1 MKENFV
7 EWKNGLSRSA
17 RVGLV
22 SGVLVIVGLLAVL
35 SYWVLSPAY
44 QVLFSDLDP
53 QDGSVI
59 IAELER
65 MKIPY
70 QLADGGRSILIDQD
84 QVYKTRLKLM
94 GKGVNLK
101 GTVGFEI
108 FNESEFGMT
117 DFAQKINYQ
126 RALQGEIA
134 RTIMG
139 LDEVMSARVHLTI
152 PETGLLKKGDG
163 QAKASI
169 TVATKAGQTLNKEQV
184 SGIQRMVAAA
194 IPQIEPSAVTILDS
208 RGVALTKASS
218 ADDQGVGNAEGR
230 LGLKQQTEN
239 YLTQKVVVI
248 LDRALGPGRAIV
260 SVDVTLDHNQV
271 KITREDVVPV
281 ASQNADP
288 NGAVKS
294 FKQQTKTNR
303 QGRRAAEAASLQLSE
318 SLLGTETMSDS
329 TEETEYLHGRKVEQ
343 IIGAPGSIK
352 HLSVGVILPAEIGEV
367 KLDKLSK
374 VIEMAV
380 GLNPSRGD
388 ALAMYSVDRGQL
400 SPVVGAIQAEGIGPA
415 EVPDA
420 TTGHAAPTAASGESI
435 LLVLA
440 AIVIFSLV
448 VGALVFS
455 RKTAAPRLSE
465 QDRQRVLADIQS
477 WLQSSG
483 DKSIRSSEA

>member
-1 MKENFV
+1 MIDNFV
-7 EWKNGLSRSA
+7 EWKDGLSRSA
-17 RVGLV
+17 RIGLV
-22 SGVLVIVGLLAVL
+22 FGVLLILGLLAVL
-35 SYWVLSPAY
+35 SYWALSPAY

-70 QLADGGRSILIDQD
+70 QLEDGGRSILIDRD

-152 PETGLLKKGDG
+152 PESGLLKKGDG

-169 TVATKAGQTLNKEQV
+169 TVATKAGQSLSKEQV
-184 SGIQRMVAAA
+184 AGIQRMVAAA

-208 RGVALTKASS
+208 RGVALTKA
-218 ADDQGVGNAEGR
+218 APKDDPGVGDAEGR

-239 YLTQKVVVI
+239 YLTQKLVAI

-260 SVDVTLDHNQV
+260 SIDVTLDHDQV
-271 KITREDVVPV
+271 KITREDVVP
-281 ASQNADP
+281 AELKKGDP

-294 FKQQTKTNR
+294 FKQQTKTTR
-303 QGRRAAEAASLQLSE
+303 QGRRPAEGTSLQLSD
-318 SLLGTETMSDS
+318 SLQGSETMSDS
-329 TEETEYLHGRKVEQ
+329 TEETEYVHGRKVEQ

-352 HLSVGVILPAEIGEV
+352 HLSVGVILPAEIGDV

-380 GLNPSRGD
+380 GLNADRGD

-400 SPVVGAIQAEGIGPA
+400 SPVAGANQAPPGGPVEGGNA
-415 EVPDA
+415 KSEHVE
-420 TTGHAAPTAASGESI
+420 PTAMSGETI

-440 AIVIFSLV
+440 VLAIFAVV
-448 VGALVFS
+448 VGAALFF
-455 RKTAAPRLSE
+455 RKNALPRLSE
-465 QDRQRVLADIQS
+465 QERQRVLTDIQA
-477 WLQSSG
+477 WLQASG
-483 DKSIRSSEA
+483 NKTTRSSEV

>member
-1 MKENFV
+1 MIENFV

-17 RVGLV
+17 RVGLIV
-22 SGVLVIVGLLAVL
+22 GVLVILGALAVL
-35 SYWVLSPAY
+35 SYWTLSPAY

-70 QLADGGRSILIDQD
+70 HLEDGGRSILIDRD

-152 PETGLLKKGDG
+152 PESGLLKKGDS

-184 SGIQRMVAAA
+184 AGIQRMVAAA
-194 IPQIEPSAVTILDS
+194 IPQIEPSAVTILDN
-208 RGVALTKASS
+208 RGVALTKAVSK
-218 ADDQGVGNAEGR
+218 DDQGLGDAEGHF
-230 LGLKQQTEN
+230 GMKQQTET
-239 YLTQKVVVI
+239 YLTQKLVAI

-260 SVDVTLDHNQV
+260 SVDVTLDHDQV
-271 KITREDVVPV
+271 KITREDVVP
-281 ASQNADP
+281 AEMKKGDP
-288 NGAVKS
+288 NGAIKS

-303 QGRRAAEAASLQLSE
+303 QNRRSAEGTSLQLSE
-318 SLLGTETMSDS
+318 ALQGAETMSDS

-352 HLSVGVILPAEIGEV
+352 HLSVGVILPAEIGDV

-380 GLNPSRGD
+380 GLNSARGD

-400 SPVVGAIQAEGIGPA
+400 SPLAGASPAAGDSATDLSESKGFGVAKAE
-415 EVPDA
+415 
-420 TTGHAAPTAASGESI
+420 SGEPI
-435 LLVLA
+435 LVLA
-440 AIVIFSLV
+440 VLAVLALLIAV
-448 VGALVFS
+448 VSFS
-455 RKTAAPRLSE
+455 RKSTTPRLSE
-465 QDRQRVLADIQS
+465 QERQRVLADIQT

-483 DKSIRSSEA
+483 DKPIRSSEA

>member
-1 MKENFV
+1 MIDNFV
-7 EWKNGLSRSA
+7 GWKDGLSRSA
-17 RVGLV
+17 SVGLV
-22 SGVLVIVGLLAVL
+22 SGVLVILGLLAVL
-35 SYWVLSPAY
+35 SYWALSPAY

-59 IAELER
+59 IAELDR

-70 QLADGGRSILIDQD
+70 QLEDGGRSILIEED

-108 FNESEFGMT
+108 FNESELGMT

-152 PETGLLKKGDG
+152 PESGLLKRGDS

-169 TVATKAGQTLNKEQV
+169 TVATKASQSLNKEQV
-184 SGIQRMVAAA
+184 AGIQRMVAAA

-208 RGVALTKASS
+208 RGVALTKA
-218 ADDQGVGNAEGR
+218 APKDDLGVGDAEGR

-239 YLTQKVVVI
+239 YLTQKVVAI

-260 SVDVTLDHNQV
+260 SVDVTLDHDQV
-271 KITREDVVPV
+271 KITREDVLP
-281 ASQNADP
+281 AELKKGDP

-294 FKQQTKTNR
+294 FKQQTKTTR
-303 QGRRAAEAASLQLSE
+303 QGRRPADGTSLQLSDSLQASE
-318 SLLGTETMSDS
+318 SMSDS
-329 TEETEYLHGRKVEQ
+329 SEETEYLHGRKVEQ

-352 HLSVGVILPAEIGEV
+352 HLSVGVILPVEIGDV

-380 GLNPSRGD
+380 GLSADRGD

-400 SPVVGAIQAEGIGPA
+400 SAVNQAAASDSVGNNAKLEHVGA
-415 EVPDA
+415 
-420 TTGHAAPTAASGESI
+420 AAVSSVEPI
-435 LLVLA
+435 LLVLG
-440 AIVIFSLV
+440 VLV
-448 VGALVFS
+448 TFAVAGAVLFS
-455 RKTAAPRLSE
+455 RKSAPCLSE
-465 QDRQRVLADIQS
+465 RERERVLTDIQS
-477 WLQSSG
+477 WLHTSG
-483 DKSIRSSEA
+483 DKPIRSFET

>member
-1 MKENFV
+1 MIDNFV
-7 EWKNGLSRSA
+7 EWKDGLSRSA
-17 RVGLV
+17 RIGLV
-22 SGVLVIVGLLAVL
+22 SGVLLILGLLAVL
-35 SYWVLSPAY
+35 SYWALSPAY

-70 QLADGGRSILIDQD
+70 QLEDGGRSILIDRD

-152 PETGLLKKGDG
+152 PESGLLKKGDG

-169 TVATKAGQTLNKEQV
+169 TVATKAGQSLNKEQV
-184 SGIQRMVAAA
+184 AGIQRMVAAA

-208 RGVALTKASS
+208 RGVALTKA
-218 ADDQGVGNAEGR
+218 APKDDQGVGDAEGR

-239 YLTQKVVVI
+239 YLTQKLVAI

-260 SVDVTLDHNQV
+260 SIDVTLDHDQV
-271 KITREDVVPV
+271 KITREDVVP
-281 ASQNADP
+281 AELKKGDP

-294 FKQQTKTNR
+294 FKQQTKTTR
-303 QGRRAAEAASLQLSE
+303 QGRRPAEGTSLQLSDTLQG
-318 SLLGTETMSDS
+318 SETMSDS
-329 TEETEYLHGRKVEQ
+329 TEETEYVHGRKVEQ

-352 HLSVGVILPAEIGEV
+352 HLSVGVILPAEIGDV

-380 GLNPSRGD
+380 GLNADRGD

-400 SPVVGAIQAEGIGPA
+400 SPVAGANQAASAGPA
-415 EVPDA
+415 EVGNA
-420 TTGHAAPTAASGESI
+420 KSEHVESTAMSGEAI

-440 AIVIFSLV
+440 VLGIFAVV
-448 VGALVFS
+448 VGAALFF
-455 RKTAAPRLSE
+455 RKNAAPRLSE
-465 QDRQRVLADIQS
+465 QERQRVLTDIQA
-477 WLQSSG
+477 WLQASG
-483 DKSIRSSEA
+483 NKTTRSSEA

>member
-1 MKENFV
+1 MIENFV

-17 RVGLV
+17 VAGLIT
-22 SGVLVIVGLLAVL
+22 GTLVILGLLTVL
-35 SYWVLSPAY
+35 SYWALSPAY

-70 QLADGGRSILIDQD
+70 HLEDGGRSILIDRD

-117 DFAQKINYQ
+117 DFTQKINYQ

-139 LDEVMSARVHLTI
+139 LDEVLSARVHLTI
-152 PETGLLKKGDG
+152 PESGLLKKGDS

-169 TVATKAGQTLNKEQV
+169 TVATKAGQSLNKEQV
-184 SGIQRMVAAA
+184 AGIQRMVAAA

-208 RGVALTKASS
+208 RGVALTKA
-218 ADDQGVGNAEGR
+218 APKDDLGVGDADGR
-230 LGLKQQTEN
+230 FGLKQQTET
-239 YLTQKVVVI
+239 YLTQKVVAI

-260 SVDVTLDHNQV
+260 SIDVTLDHDQV
-271 KITREDVVPV
+271 KITREDVVP
-281 ASQNADP
+281 AELKKGDP
-288 NGAVKS
+288 NGAIKT

-303 QGRRAAEAASLQLSE
+303 LGRRGADGNSLQLSE
-318 SLLGTETMSDS
+318 SLQGAETMSDS

-352 HLSVGVILPAEIGEV
+352 HLSVGVILPAELGDV

-380 GLNPSRGD
+380 GLNVIRGD

-400 SPVVGAIQAEGIGPA
+400 SPLAGAN
-415 EVPDA
+415 
-420 TTGHAAPTAASGESI
+420 TAAAATADISETNGPGAAKADPGELGMV
-435 LLVLA
+435 LLAVLA
-440 AIVIFSLV
+440 VL
-448 VGALVFS
+448 ALLIGLLLYL
-455 RKTAAPRLSE
+455 RKSAPPRLSE
-465 QDRQRVLADIQS
+465 QERQRVLADIQT

>member
-1 MKENFV
+1 MIENFV
-7 EWKNGLSRSA
+7 EWKDGLSRSA

-22 SGVLVIVGLLAVL
+22 SGVLVILGLLAVL
-35 SYWVLSPAY
+35 SYWALLPAY

-70 QLADGGRSILIDQD
+70 QLEDGGRSILIDRD

-108 FNESEFGMT
+108 FNEAEFGMT

-152 PETGLLKKGDG
+152 PESGLLKKGDG

-169 TVATKAGQTLNKEQV
+169 TVATKAGQSLNKEQV
-184 SGIQRMVAAA
+184 AGIQRMVAAA
-194 IPQIEPSAVTILDS
+194 IPQIEPSAVTILDN
-208 RGVALTKASS
+208 RGVALTKVAPK
-218 ADDQGVGNAEGR
+218 DDLGVSDAEGR
-230 LGLKQQTEN
+230 LGLKQQTET
-239 YLTQKVVVI
+239 YLTQKIIAI

-260 SVDVTLDHNQV
+260 SVDVTLDLDQV
-271 KITREDVVPV
+271 KITREDVVP
-281 ASQNADP
+281 AELKKGDP

-303 QGRRAAEAASLQLSE
+303 QGRRAAEGSVPQLSE
-318 SLLGTETMSDS
+318 NLQGTETTSDS
-329 TEETEYLHGRKVEQ
+329 TEETEYQHGRKVEQ
-343 IIGAPGSIK
+343 IIGVPGSIK
-352 HLSVGVILPAEIGEV
+352 HLSVGVILPAEIGDV

-380 GLNPSRGD
+380 GLNPTRGD

-400 SPVVGAIQAEGIGPA
+400 SPVVGAIKEADAVPA
-415 EVPDA
+415 EVPD
-420 TTGHAAPTAASGESI
+420 TKTGHVVNTAEPGESI
-435 LLVLA
+435 LLALA
-440 AIVIFSLV
+440 VFVVFALAIGGFLI
-448 VGALVFS
+448 S
-455 RKTAAPRLSE
+455 RKAAAPRLSE
-465 QDRQRVLADIQS
+465 RERQRVLTDIQT
-477 WLQSSG
+477 WLQTSG
-483 DKSIRSSEA
+483 DKSTRSSEA